1 MVKQQKDIKQ
11 RIEDGEFSQ
20 SAEISA
26 SYLDEDILII
36 DNIKV
41 LANPDPVRLQM
52 NMIASCQ
59 EGSLKMDING
69 KVIEVSKN
77 DIFVCP
83 PNSVIDVL
91 EVSPDFAC
99 VALCVTNRGMQNR
112 LDSSVPGL
120 QEHGAFHLGT
130 LSSRDSGDASQDS
143 PLGTLPC
150 LCRRC
155 ARGCEG

>member
-1 MVKQQKDIKQ
+1 MVKQLKDIKQ

-69 KVIEVSKN
+69 KVIEVSKT
-77 DIFVCP
+77 IY
-83 PNSVIDVL
+83 S
-91 EVSPDFAC
+91 FA
-99 VALCVTNRGMQNR
+99 
-112 LDSSVPGL
+112 
-120 QEHGAFHLGT
+120 
-130 LSSRDSGDASQDS
+130 
-143 PLGTLPC
+143 LPT
-150 LCRRC
+150 R
-155 ARGCEG
+155 

>member
-1 MVKQQKDIKQ
+1 MVKQQKNIRQ

-59 EGSLKMDING
+59 EGSLPSQLGDR
-69 KVIEVSKN
+69 
-77 DIFVCP
+77 CP
-83 PNSVIDVL
+83 GGIARLRLRGS
-91 EVSPDFAC
+91 
-99 VALCVTNRGMQNR
+99 LCHQ
-112 LDSSVPGL
+112 
-120 QEHGAFHLGT
+120 
-130 LSSRDSGDASQDS
+130 
-143 PLGTLPC
+143 
-150 LCRRC
+150 
-155 ARGCEG
+155 

>member
-1 MVKQQKDIKQ
+1 MAKQEQKDIKQ
-11 RIEDGEFSQ
+11 RIEQGEFAQ

-59 EGSLKMDING
+59 KGNLKMEVNG
-69 KVIEVSKN
+69 KTVEVGKN

-83 PNSVIDVL
+83 PNSVVDIIEFSSDSPVWL
-91 EVSPDFAC
+91 SVSPTMVCRISCDHISMCGIAPCMWTRF
-99 VALCVTNRGMQNR
+99 
-112 LDSSVPGL
+112 
-120 QEHGAFHLGT
+120 
-130 LSSRDSGDASQDS
+130 LSSG
-143 PLGTLPC
+143 
-150 LCRRC
+150 
-155 ARGCEG
+155 

>member
-1 MVKQQKDIKQ
+1 MAKQEQKDIKQ
-11 RIEDGEFSQ
+11 RIEQGEFAQ

-59 EGSLKMDING
+59 KGNLKLEVNG
-69 KVIEVSKN
+69 KTVEVGKN

-83 PNSVIDVL
+83 PNSVVDII
-91 EVSPDFAC
+91 EFSSDFTC
-99 VALCVTNRGMQNR
+99 VALCVTNHGMQNILR
-112 LDSSVPGL
+112 SHINV
-120 QEHGAFHLGT
+120 
-130 LSSRDSGDASQDS
+130 
-143 PLGTLPC
+143 
-150 LCRRC
+150 
-155 ARGCEG
+155 